1 VQTKIEKIGD
11 GFGLLLPKELLE
23 ACGLGAEVTVTVQNS
38 TLIVSPGPQK
48 SRQGWAEA
56 LRAIPQAEL
65 DRDFEELQSF
75 RDAPHE
81 WDATG
86 FAGPGGGADDQK
98 I

>member
-11 GFGLLLPKELLE
+11 GFSLLLPKELVD

-38 TLIVSPGPQK
+38 ALIVSPGLQQA
-48 SRQGWAEA
+48 RQGWADA

-75 RDAPHE
+75 RDAPDD
-81 WDATG
+81 WNKTG
-86 FAGPGGGADDQK
+86 FSWPDAGKDEQV
-98 I
+98 

>member
-11 GFGLLLPKELLE
+11 GFGLLLPKELLD
-23 ACGLGAEVTVTVQNS
+23 ACGFGAEATVTVHNNA
-38 TLIVSPGPQK
+38 LVVSPGPNTA
-48 SRQGWAEA
+48 REGWAEA
-56 LRAIPQAEL
+56 LKAIPQAEL

-75 RDAPHE
+75 REAPDE

-86 FAGPGGGADDQK
+86 FTWPSGGANGK

>member
-1 VQTKIEKIGD
+1 MQTKIEKIGD

-23 ACGLGAEVTVTVQNS
+23 ACGFGAEATVTVQNR

-48 SRQGWAEA
+48 ARPGWAEA
-56 LRAIPQAEL
+56 LRAIPEAEL

-75 RDAPHE
+75 REAPYE
-81 WDATG
+81 WDETE
-86 FAGPGGGADDQK
+86 FKWPGGGADEK

>member
-1 VQTKIEKIGD
+1 MQTRIEKIGD

-23 ACGLGAEVTVTVQNS
+23 ACGFGAEVTVTVQNS

-48 SRQGWAEA
+48 ARQGWAEA

-75 RDAPHE
+75 REAPDE

-86 FAGPGGGADDQK
+86 FMWPGGGADEK